1 MQSPRSFPTHIG
13 LCMLLGGAIVAG
25 CSRPLPDQ
33 FAQRALPEGFVA
45 QHAEQINQH
54 LGNTFGVPAYP
65 RFQLPAEE
73 QPEPKPDA
81 KPGETKVVYKDQIDR
96 LHLRHG
102 MQVYNRQC
110 AGCHGVSGD
119 GMGPAAQNLNPLPR
133 DYRLGV
139 FKFTSTPRGA
149 KPRREDLARII
160 RRGAKGTSMP
170 SFRWMAEEDLQAVI
184 DYVITLSVRGE
195 VEYRVQR
202 VAAEQLGEEEPVDFA
217 IFAEELAG
225 IRATWDEAASQQV
238 LPITAEPL
246 LSDETVQAG
255 AKAFIELN
263 CYKCHGKDGRGNKAF
278 NVGKDEWGHTAF
290 AADLTSGTLHGG
302 RRPVDIY
309 RRIYSGINGT
319 PMPGFKDPD
328 AAKEETELQRSAAI
342 WHLTHFVTAIIE
354 AKPLPLEVI
363 EEAAKIQAEKEAAAA
378 KAANP

>member
-1 MQSPRSFPTHIG
+1 MFS
-13 LCMLLGGAIVAG
+13 G

-33 FAQRALPEGFVA
+33 FAKRALPEGFVA
-45 QHAEQINQH
+45 LHAQQIDEH
-54 LGNTFGVPAYP
+54 LRNTFGVPANP

-81 KPGETKVVYKDQIDR
+81 KPGETKVIYKDQLDR

-119 GMGPAAQNLNPLPR
+119 GLGPAAQNLNPPPR

-170 SFRWMAEEDLQAVI
+170 SFRWMAEDDLQAVI

-195 VEYRVQR
+195 TEYRVMR
-202 VAAEQLGEEEPVDFA
+202 VASEQLGEEDPVDFA

-225 IRATWDEAASQQV
+225 IRVTWDEAASQQV

-246 LSDETVQAG
+246 VSDDTIQSG
-255 AKAFIELN
+255 AKAFVELN

-328 AAKEETELQRSAAI
+328 AAKEETELQRSATI
-342 WHLTHFVTAIIE
+342 WHLTHFVSAIIE
-354 AKPLPLEVI
+354 AKPLPMDVI